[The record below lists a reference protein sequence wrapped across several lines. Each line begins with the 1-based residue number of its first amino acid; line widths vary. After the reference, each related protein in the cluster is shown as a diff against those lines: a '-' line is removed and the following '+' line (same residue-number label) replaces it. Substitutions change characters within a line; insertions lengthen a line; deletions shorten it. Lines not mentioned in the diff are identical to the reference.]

1 MDVDT
6 SNKPTLYPCRPSAQ
20 DPFSDRRLLSQ
31 HLISLF
37 HLSNSRSCAI
47 AQHVACPPACPTSDL
62 QAPAADTSDMRVGP
76 VAGANQN
83 GYSRYRAS
91 PTEVYRNQSGQ
102 SAKRKW
108 ECKIG
113 EGRCFSWIKLGGP
126 GQCKHF
132 LLQNMK
138 ENSHNG
144 VRKIDQELAQE
155 RKDALTNGGRTPRC
169 FASNSESDSNI
180 DCPRFSLPR
189 TVIGKGGDCETES

>member
-1 MDVDT
+1 MPTFRSRSVFRSSPPEST
-6 SNKPTLYPCRPSAQ
+6 S
-20 DPFSDRRLLSQ
+20 
-31 HLISLF
+31 
-37 HLSNSRSCAI
+37 HLSLPPLKLPLLRNRPTRRVSSSMSHLRPTGPSGRYLRYESR
-47 AQHVACPPACPTSDL
+47 ACGRGKPKW
-62 QAPAADTSDMRVGP
+62 AD
-76 VAGANQN
+76 
-83 GYSRYRAS
+83 SRYRAS
-91 PTEVYRNQSGQ
+91 PTEVHRNQSGQ

-155 RKDALTNGGRTPRC
+155 RKDALKNGGRTPRC

-189 TVIGKGGDCETES
+189 TVIGKGGDCKTES